1 MKKRNKITWAIG
13 DVFGVPLVNDKFVIG
28 QILGQSMTNTVR
40 VALYDETINQP
51 QNIDTTVFCNDKNLI
66 SLIEVTKEQLDYGV
80 WKILGNRQVSI
91 PINRQPNEKYRQLNW
106 VGMTIQDA
114 ALVEDFLNAF
124 YSLIAWDDWFDP
136 SYLDKLLV
144 DISKKPDKLILTKQ

>member
-1 MKKRNKITWAIG
+1 MKKRTKIIWAIG
-13 DVFGVPLVNDKFVIG
+13 DVFVVPLMNDKFVIG
-28 QILGQSMTNTVR
+28 QVLGQSMINTVR
-40 VALYDETINQP
+40 VAFYDETISQL
-51 QNIDTTVFCNDKNLI
+51 QNINTTDFCNDKNLI

-91 PINRQPNEKYRQLNW
+91 AINKQPNEKYRKLNW

-114 ALVEDFLNAF
+114 ALAEDFLNAY

-136 SYLDKLLV
+136 NYLDKFLV
-144 DISKKPDKLILTKQ
+144 DMSKKPDKLILTKQ